1 MEQQPPID
9 EDDLH
14 AYVDGRLDTARREM
28 VSRHLAANPAQH
40 QRVAD
45 WAAHAEEL
53 RRALRPDDANE
64 QSLMLARLA
73 GLRTARPATPL
84 WRQPWAVAASIVLAM
99 MVGGVGGWA
108 IRGSQSPT
116 EIARLGVEAAS
127 AYRIFANDPSRSV
140 EISSDNQ
147 AELVAWMTQK
157 LGRRILLPDLAAQG
171 YHLVGGRVLAAM
183 YGPAAMLV
191 YRDAADNRITIYVQ
205 PMRIG
210 EPAAMRPFE
219 AQAVDGYAWIAH
231 QVGYTV
237 MSDGHLAQLRSVAA
251 QVQADAHP

>member
-28 VSRHLAANPAQH
+28 VSRHLAANPVQH

-45 WAAHAEEL
+45 WAAHAEDL

-73 GLRTARPATPL
+73 GLR
-84 WRQPWAVAASIVLAM
+84 
-99 MVGGVGGWA
+99 GVGGWA